1 MMDIDGLSIACKAR
15 ADHERAV
22 SVAAKELADQID
34 SEIYLAFVGGEGE
47 IQVDNLKRDDVYLK
61 R

>member
-34 SEIYLAFVGGEGE
+34 FVGGEGE